1 MSQGR
6 GWREASLRTYS
17 PQLGIY
23 GPRRPLIAV
32 LTFPA
37 SNKEPET
44 SSTFLPGRPF
54 LSISEASRNYHVKEI
69 VACVP
74 LHLWRFGAGLKK
86 KLLIPDPRG

>member
-23 GPRRPLIAV
+23 GPRQPLIAV

-44 SSTFLPGRPF
+44 LSSLLPGHPF
-54 LSISEASRNYHVKEI
+54 LSTSEASRNHYVKEV

-74 LHLWRFGAGLKK
+74 FVFGGLG
-86 KLLIPDPRG
+86 LDLRRNC

>member
-6 GWREASLRTYS
+6 GWRKASLRTCS

-23 GPRRPLIAV
+23 GPRQPLIAV

-44 SSTFLPGRPF
+44 SSSLLPGLPF
-54 LSISEASRNYHVKEI
+54 LSILEASHNHYVEEV
-69 VACVP
+69 VACAPSIFV
-74 LHLWRFGAGLKK
+74 GLG
-86 KLLIPDPRG
+86 LDLRRNC